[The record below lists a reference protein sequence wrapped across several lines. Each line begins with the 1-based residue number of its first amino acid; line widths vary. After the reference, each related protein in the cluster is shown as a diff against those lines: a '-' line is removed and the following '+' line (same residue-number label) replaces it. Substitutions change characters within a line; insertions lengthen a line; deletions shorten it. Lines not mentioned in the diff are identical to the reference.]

1 MNTMLRFPTTTT
13 TPATTTA
20 PRPSVIAA
28 AAAASRRARRAPLL
42 ARSPRATLSRDLT
55 AIAKGR
61 RSSKIH
67 AASTGDGGLGGGNN
81 NDDDDDVTTS
91 TSTSASTST
100 SSPSSSA
107 SLLLVGEDAAAF
119 DLASQSLPRWLFFGA
134 ELAVVMVALWF
145 AWLSP
150 ETGLARSYVGLF
162 EDITNGDTT
171 AAMVLQ
177 LSVFAILHSGLAFL
191 RPYGEAAVG
200 ARAWRVLF
208 AVVSLPLAAS
218 SVAYFINHR
227 YDGAA
232 LWDVRGVPG
241 VHALLWAANYVS
253 FFLLYPSTFNLLEVA
268 AVDEPRLH
276 LWETGVARI
285 TRHPQ
290 AWGQALW
297 CAAHTAW
304 IGSSFMVATSLVLM
318 LHHAFSVPHGDFR
331 LRRKHGEAFDAVRA
345 RTSVV
350 PFAAI
355 VDGRQR
361 LPDDYWK
368 EWVRAPYLAI
378 AVVTLGAYL
387 VHPLMQAGSYSL
399 KL

>member
-1 MNTMLRFPTTTT
+1 MLRLSMPSSSSLIKPTPLRLKATLGSL
-13 TPATTTA
+13 PARA
-20 PRPSVIAA
+20 VSPPSVARIPIAIPA
-28 AAAASRRARRAPLL
+28 ALSTHKPAHSSAAPKRRKNARVARAAPN
-42 ARSPRATLSRDLT
+42 DN
-55 AIAKGR
+55 GGVGED
-61 RSSKIH
+61 
-67 AASTGDGGLGGGNN
+67 STP
-81 NDDDDDVTTS
+81 
-91 TSTSASTST
+91 TST
-100 SSPSSSA
+100 SSSSSPTSSS
-107 SLLLVGEDAAAF
+107 SLQLVGEDAALF

-134 ELAVVMVALWF
+134 ELTVVMVILWF

-150 ETGLARSYVGLF
+150 DTGLARSWVGFF
-162 EDITNGDTT
+162 EDAAGGDST

-177 LSVFAILHSGLAFL
+177 LSAFAVLHSGLAFL
-191 RPYGEAAVG
+191 RPWGEAAIG

-208 AVVSLPLAAS
+208 AGLSLPLAAS

-227 YDGAA
+227 YDGAP
-232 LWDVRGVPG
+232 LWDIRGTPG
-241 VHALLWAANYVS
+241 VHPLLWGANYLS

-276 LWETGVARI
+276 LWETGVARV

-290 AWGQALW
+290 AWGQLLW

-304 IGSSFMVATSLVLM
+304 IGSSFMVATSAVLCA
-318 LHHAFSVPHGDFR
+318 HHLFSIPHGDFR
-331 LRRKHGEAFDAVRA
+331 LRRKHGEAFDAVEA

-355 VDGRQR
+355 LDGRQR
-361 LPDDYWK
+361 LPKDYWT
-368 EWVRAPYLAI
+368 EWARAPYLTI
-378 AVVTLGAYL
+378 AAVTLGAYL